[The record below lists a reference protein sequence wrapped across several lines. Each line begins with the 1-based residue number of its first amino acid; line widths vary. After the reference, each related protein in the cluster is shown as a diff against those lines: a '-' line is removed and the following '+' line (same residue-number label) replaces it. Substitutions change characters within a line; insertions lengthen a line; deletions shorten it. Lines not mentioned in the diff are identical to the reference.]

1 MKRLYTF
8 SFAALLVACT
18 VTPSVKAA
26 DCGDIDS
33 CVAIGN
39 IAVLA
44 EDSIADPILR
54 TAQDGAVLFQR
65 YFGSENVPIAIVPG
79 GKITPDLD
87 ATLKQAGYEVSLP
100 WISAADKQAL
110 VESSIRKQVMKQTK
124 GMPAEQQE
132 AIIKM
137 ALAKSLTEGSPDSDM
152 SATEQGAL
160 THELG
165 HMWFIAAFKPE
176 GAEAGGGYGYGGWA
190 PDWLDETAAILLEN
204 EALTAQR
211 RKAFKTMPLEDFYP
225 LKEFL
230 SMEHPALKSVQALQ
244 EKFDDK
250 EGEDGSRAIILTGE
264 EGQAF
269 LKASGGSDPAN
280 FYTQS
285 RGFADYVIEA
295 TGNEQVFAE
304 LARHLADGKSFENW
318 LAQTKGLPNDMEAL
332 DKDWKAHLS
341 SR

>member
-1 MKRLYTF
+1 MKQLYTF
-8 SFAALLVACT
+8 SFAALLAACA

-26 DCGDIDS
+26 DCGDIES
-33 CVAIGN
+33 CLAIGN

-87 ATLKQAGYEVSLP
+87 ARLKRAGYEVSLP

-110 VESSIRKQVMKQTK
+110 VESSIRKQVMEQTQ

-165 HMWFIAAFKPE
+165 HMWFIAAFKPAGVE
-176 GAEAGGGYGYGGWA
+176 TGGGHGYGGWA

-211 RKAFKTMPLEDFYP
+211 RKAFKTMPVEDFYP

-244 EKFDDK
+244 EKFGGK
-250 EGEDGSRAIILTGE
+250 EGEDGSRAIILTGD
-264 EGQAF
+264 EGEAF
-269 LKASGGSDPAN
+269 LKASGGGDPAN

-295 TGNEQVFAE
+295 TGDEQVFAK
-304 LARHLADGKSFENW
+304 LAQHLREGDSFDNW
-318 LAQTKGLPNDMEAL
+318 LAQRDGMPDDMEAL
-332 DKDWKAHLS
+332 DEDWNVWLDE
-341 SR
+341 R